1 MVRNFTYLQTVDVN
15 NGCACLAAYCLA
27 ILVQFLP
34 LLIVANS
41 FGLFNGTTSWSK
53 AFATSVTVDESKQD
67 LIGVTQRKSNSLISL
82 QKSAPCINLCWIS
95 LGSVKNMKRFYRVFC
110 LKIGNFSNGCISE
123 SINIWPNVGKEKMSL
138 TGGCYLNTCKQIFR
152 ILKWICP
159 FSNTFWLFQH
169 RVKYW

>member
-138 TGGCYLNTCKQIFR
+138 TGGCYLNNCKQIFR
-152 ILKWICP
+152 IGIEMNLSLLKHILAFP
-159 FSNTFWLFQH
+159 T
-169 RVKYW
+169 